1 MIVREARLE
10 DALAIAK
17 VHVDTWRT
25 TYCGIIPDEYL
36 ANLSYEKRESSWRQ
50 MLSTAAE
57 NQHFIYVAED
67 GTGQIIAFAN
77 GGSERT
83 SDPIYKGE
91 LYAIYIQAD
100 YQRQG
105 LGRRLTCSVV
115 ERLLEIG
122 LHSMLVW
129 VLADNPACRFYEAL
143 GGQKVYEKQIECGG
157 VTLKELAYGWKDLTI
172 QNSRYS

>member
-1 MIVREARLE
+1 MHS
-10 DALAIAK
+10 AIAR
-17 VHVDTWRT
+17 VHVDAWRT
-25 TYCGIIPDEYL
+25 TYCSIIPDEYL
-36 ANLSYEKRESSWRQ
+36 ANLSYENRESSWRQ

-77 GGSERT
+77 GGLERT

-105 LGRRLTCSVV
+105 QGTPPD
-115 ERLLEIG
+115 LL
-122 LHSMLVW
+122 
-129 VLADNPACRFYEAL
+129 
-143 GGQKVYEKQIECGG
+143 
-157 VTLKELAYGWKDLTI
+157 
-172 QNSRYS
+172 SR